1 MNKNVAALLDVDHAQ
16 LTDFRPVVSR
26 NVKQSSVADLT
37 AHLGVERGAIDNN
50 IYFVR
55 LFPRE
60 NRFNDCFGLK
70 EIVTE
75 KFRRCDLQL
84 SIFDIDFLLFLSFAR
99 ALALLLHEF
108 LKSNYIDSEP
118 ALARH

>member
-1 MNKNVAALLDVDHAQ
+1 MA
-16 LTDFRPVVSR
+16 R

-55 LFPRE
+55 LFPGQ
-60 NRFNDCFGLK
+60 NRFNDCFGFK

-75 KFRRCDLQL
+75 KFRWRGLEFAF
-84 SIFDIDFLLFLSFAR
+84 FDTDVLFFLSFAR
-99 ALALLLHEF
+99 ALAL
-108 LKSNYIDSEP
+108 
-118 ALARH
+118 